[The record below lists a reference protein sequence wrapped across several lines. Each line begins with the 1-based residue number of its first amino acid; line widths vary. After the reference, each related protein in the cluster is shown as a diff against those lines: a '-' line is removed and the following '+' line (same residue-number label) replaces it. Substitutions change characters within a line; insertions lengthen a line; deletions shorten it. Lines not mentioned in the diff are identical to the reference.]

1 MDESR
6 EKFDQGS
13 QYDQSPQSDYVMRKQ
28 LRLAD
33 LFYAMRKRIVL
44 IAVCAMVG
52 LIVGIALSLVSYLR
66 GEMSKQYAITTS
78 LAVTSQDKN
87 GLFTAQS
94 NNPNSTDIYLA
105 ENMVDSVIYVLKS
118 DQTLNAA
125 IDRLELLGITTKDI
139 YRNLNMSQYNETQ
152 IIEITLYWRSAQE
165 GVEILSAINAVAPG
179 ILVKTLKI
187 GSVSVI
193 NQPTARYLIG
203 GNLNAMLWFYMV
215 VLGAMLGIGYAVLEL
230 LLRPTL
236 LKTDDMERYF
246 NVEVLGEIP
255 SRSAYFRKKRNLL
268 LTSEDDDELPEIL
281 DNYVS
286 LAHILKSR
294 LSKMEH
300 PCVYVTSA
308 AQNEGKTTVA
318 AYLAVQ
324 LAEIG
329 MKVLVVDFDTRNP
342 KLGGLFLNK
351 VEYMHSINALYRGN
365 TLAEE
370 AITHLTANLDIL
382 PAVLERMPLPYDEP
396 LLDIISSLKQD
407 YDVVLMDT
415 APVGLV
421 ADTMSLNQLADVALL
436 VVRFDGASLETV
448 RDAMS
453 RLDKSGMKIMGCVV
467 NGVKNLVSGRGYNGY
482 GYGYGSYGYGYGHYG
497 GSHRYRSGR
506 AKTDQEREW
515 ERWEKAHAQA
525 EETAPG
531 ESTVYESAAP
541 EPDVAPETNE
551 PAVEK
556 EPIDVK

>member
-6 EKFDQGS
+6 ERQEQAG
-13 QYDQSPQSDYVMRKQ
+13 QYEQSTQPDSYVVRKQ
-28 LRLAD
+28 LRLTD
-33 LFYAMRKRIVL
+33 LLYAVRKRFVL
-44 IAVCAMVG
+44 IVVCIVIG
-52 LIVGIALSLVSYLR
+52 LVVGIAMSVVSYMR
-66 GEMSKQYAITTS
+66 GEMAKQYAVTS
-78 LAVTSQDKN
+78 SIAVTSQDKN

-105 ENMVDSVIYVLKS
+105 ENMVDAVIYVMKS

-125 IDRLELLGITTKDI
+125 IDRLELLGITAKDI
-139 YRNLNMSQYNETQ
+139 YRNLVMTQYNDTQ

-165 GVEILSAINAVAPG
+165 GVEILTAINDVAAE

-187 GSVSVI
+187 GNVSVI

-203 GNLNAMLWFYMV
+203 GSINAMLWLFMV
-215 VLGAMLGIGYAVLEL
+215 VLGAMLGVGYAILEL

-236 LKTDDMERYF
+236 LNSDDMERYYK
-246 NVEVLGEIP
+246 VEVLGTIP
-255 SRSAYFRKKRNLL
+255 NRSGYFRKKRNLL
-268 LTSEDDDELPEIL
+268 LTSEDDDEVPEIL
-281 DNYVS
+281 DNYIS
-286 LAHILKSR
+286 LAHIIKTR
-294 LSKMEH
+294 LSKLEH

-351 VEYMHSINALYRGN
+351 VDYVHSINALYRGD
-365 TLAEE
+365 TLTEE

-396 LLDIISSLKQD
+396 LLDIISSLKQN
-407 YDVVLMDT
+407 YDIVLMDT

-436 VVRFDGASLETV
+436 VVRFDGASLDTI
-448 RDAMS
+448 RDAMG
-453 RLDKSGMKIMGCVV
+453 RLGKSNMKIMGCVI
-467 NGVKNLVSGRGYNGY
+467 NGVKNLVGGVGYSGYNGY
-482 GYGYGSYGYGYGHYG
+482 RGYSYH
-497 GSHRYRSGR
+497 RSGGYNRFRTAR
-506 AKTDQEREW
+506 AKTDREREW
-515 ERWEKAHAQA
+515 ERWETAHAEMENMTPEA
-525 EETAPG
+525 EHFD
-531 ESTVYESAAP
+531 VIP
-541 EPDVAPETNE
+541 EPVTENSASSE
-551 PAVEK
+551 EK
-556 EPIDVK
+556 GKSGGQADEVT

>member
-1 MDESR
+1 MAVDER
-6 EKFDQGS
+6 RDYTEQMN
-13 QYDQSPQSDYVMRKQ
+13 PQPEYMARKQ
-28 LRLAD
+28 LRLMD
-33 LFYAMRKRIVL
+33 FLFAVRKRAAL
-44 IAVCAMVG
+44 IAICAAVG
-52 LIVGIALSLVSYLR
+52 LVVGIALSIVSYMR
-66 GEMSKQYAITTS
+66 GEMSKQYAITS
-78 LAVTSQDKN
+78 AIAVTSQDKN

-105 ENMVDSVIYVLKS
+105 ENMVDSVIYVMKS

-125 IDRLELLGITTKDI
+125 INRLELLGITAKDI
-139 YRNLNMSQYNETQ
+139 YRNLTMTQYNETQ

-165 GVEILSAINAVAPG
+165 GVEILTAINDVAAD

-187 GSVSVI
+187 GNVSVI

-203 GNLNAMLWFYMV
+203 GSINAMLWCYMV
-215 VLGAMLGIGYAVLEL
+215 VLGALLGIGYAVLEL

-236 LKTDDMERYF
+236 LQTEDMERYF
-246 NVEVLGEIP
+246 HVEVLGEIP
-255 SRSAYFRKKRNLL
+255 SRNGYFRKKRNLL
-268 LTSEDDDELPEIL
+268 LTSEDDDTVPEIL

-286 LAHILKSR
+286 LAHILRSR

-308 AQNEGKTTVA
+308 SQNEGKTTVA

-324 LAEIG
+324 LSEIG

-351 VEYMHSINALYRGN
+351 VEYPHSINALYRGE
-365 TLAEE
+365 TMTEE

-396 LLDIISSLKQD
+396 LLDIISDLKQN

-436 VVRFDGASLETV
+436 VVRFDGASLETI
-448 RDAMS
+448 RDAMA
-453 RLDKSGMKIMGCVV
+453 RLEKSGMKIMGCIV
-467 NGVKNLVSGRGYNGY
+467 NATKDLVKQGGYDGYRSYGYHGY
-482 GYGYGSYGYGYGHYG
+482 GYHNYGN
-497 GSHRYRSGR
+497 HRYSR
-506 AKTDQEREW
+506 AKTDWEREW
-515 ERWEKAHAQA
+515 ERWEGNQSAQQRPEA
-525 EETAPG
+525 DEHQETDLYKTEEP
-531 ESTVYESAAP
+531 AAS
-541 EPDVAPETNE
+541 ETN
-551 PAVEK
+551 P
-556 EPIDVK
+556 

>member
-6 EKFDQGS
+6 EYSDQGK
-13 QYDQSPQSDYVMRKQ
+13 QYDQNSQPDYMMRKQ
-28 LRLAD
+28 LRLTD
-33 LFYAMRKRIVL
+33 LLYAVRKRAVL
-44 IAVCAMVG
+44 IAVCAMIG
-52 LIVGIALSLVSYLR
+52 LIVGIALSVVSYMR
-66 GEMSKQYAITTS
+66 GEMSKQYAVTS
-78 LAVTSQDKN
+78 SIAVTSQDKN
-87 GLFTAQS
+87 GLFMAQS
-94 NNPNSTDIYLA
+94 SNPNSNDIYLA
-105 ENMVDSVIYVLKS
+105 ENMVDAVIYVMKS

-125 IDRLELLGITTKDI
+125 IDRLELLGITAKDI
-139 YRNLNMSQYNETQ
+139 YRNLSMSQYNETQ

-165 GVEILSAINAVAPG
+165 GVEILSAINAVAAE

-187 GSVSVI
+187 GGVSVI

-203 GNLNAMLWFYMV
+203 GSIDAMLWFYMV
-215 VLGAMLGIGYAVLEL
+215 VLGAMLGIGYTVLEL

-268 LTSEDDDELPEIL
+268 LTSEDDDDVPEIL

-286 LAHILKSR
+286 LAHILKTR

-351 VEYMHSINALYRGN
+351 VEYVHSINALYRGN
-365 TLAEE
+365 TLTEE

-421 ADTMSLNQLADVALL
+421 ADTMSLNHLADVALL
-436 VVRFDGASLETV
+436 VVRFDGASLEII
-448 RDAMS
+448 RDAMG

-467 NGVKNLVSGRGYNGY
+467 NGVKNLAVIRGYNGY
-482 GYGYGSYGYGYGHYG
+482 GGYGGYGYGYHSYG

-515 ERWEKAHAQA
+515 ERWEKDHAQA
-525 EETAPG
+525 EETPDSEAA
-531 ESTVYESAAP
+531 VYRSEAP
-541 EPDVAPETNE
+541 EPDLAPETDE
-551 PAVEK
+551 SAEEK
-556 EPIDVK
+556 EPADVK